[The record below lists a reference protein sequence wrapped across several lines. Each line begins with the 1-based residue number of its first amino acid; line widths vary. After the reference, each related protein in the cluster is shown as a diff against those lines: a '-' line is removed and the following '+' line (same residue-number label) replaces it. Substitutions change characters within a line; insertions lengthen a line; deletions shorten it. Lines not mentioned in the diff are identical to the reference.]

1 MSNTVSPLAGVVGWP
16 IKHSKS
22 PALHGHW
29 LKRYGL
35 AGEYRPIALSSEEFE
50 EGLRKLAK
58 KGFKGVNVTI
68 PHKEVVLKLA
78 DSITDSAALIGAA
91 NTIHFHADGSIGA
104 DNTDGY
110 GFIQNLRQNALLW
123 NPKSGPALVIGAG
136 GAARAIVWAL
146 LNEGVPKVRLA
157 NRTRIRAENLANHFG
172 AKVEVVEW
180 SEVSEAMDGASTIV
194 NTTSLGMDGQP
205 ELRVHFYAAAP
216 DALVTDIVYAPLIT
230 PFLEKAQARGLDT
243 VDGLGMLLHQ
253 AVPGF
258 ESWFGKKPEVD
269 DELRQA
275 VLNA

>member
-1 MSNTVSPLAGVVGWP
+1 MSKSVIPSAGVIGWP

-29 LKRYGL
+29 LKRYDLPGQYL
-35 AGEYRPIALSSEEFE
+35 PIALSPDELET
-50 EGLRKLAK
+50 GLRKLSK
-58 KGFKGVNVTI
+58 KGYKGVNVTI
-68 PHKEVVLKLA
+68 PHKEEVLKLA

-110 GFIQNLRQNALLW
+110 GFIQNLHQNAVDW
-123 NPKSGPALVIGAG
+123 DPVSGPALVIGAG
-136 GAARAIVWAL
+136 GAARAVVWAL
-146 LNEGVPKVRLA
+146 LNEGAPTVRIA
-157 NRTRIRAENLANHFG
+157 NRTRIRAENIANHFG
-172 AKVEVVEW
+172 ANVEVVEW
-180 SEVSEAMDGASTIV
+180 NEVSEAMDGAATIV
-194 NTTSLGMDGQP
+194 NTTSLGMEGQP
-205 ELRVHFYAAAP
+205 ELRVNFDAAAQT
-216 DALVTDIVYAPLIT
+216 ALVTDIVYTPLIT
-230 PFLEKAQARGLDT
+230 PFLEKAIAHGLST

-258 ESWFGKKPEVD
+258 ESWFGHTPEVD

>member
-1 MSNTVSPLAGVVGWP
+1 MSKTVPPLAGVIGWP

-35 AGEYRPIALSSEEFE
+35 AGEYRPIALSPDEFE
-50 EGLRKLAK
+50 SGLRKLAK
-58 KGFKGVNVTI
+58 RGFKGVNITI
-68 PHKEVVLKLA
+68 PHKESVLTFA
-78 DSITDSAALIGAA
+78 DSITDCAALIGAA
-91 NTIHFHADGSIGA
+91 NTIYFHTDGSIGA

-110 GFIQNLRQNALLW
+110 GFIQNLRQNASQW
-123 NPKSGPALVIGAG
+123 DPKSGPALVIGAG
-136 GAARAIVWAL
+136 GAARAIIWAL
-146 LNEGVPKVRLA
+146 LDEGAPTVRLA

-180 SEVSEAMDGASTIV
+180 NEVSEAMSDTATIV
-194 NTTSLGMDGQP
+194 NTTSLGMEGQP
-205 ELRVHFYAAAP
+205 ELRVHFDAAP
-216 DALVTDIVYAPLIT
+216 LGALVTDVVYTPLT
-230 PFLEKAQARGLDT
+230 TSFLEQAQARGLET

-258 ESWFGKKPEVD
+258 ERWFGQKPEVD

>member
-1 MSNTVSPLAGVVGWP
+1 MSNKVSPLAGVVGWP

-29 LKRYGL
+29 LERYGL
-35 AGEYRPIALSSEEFE
+35 DGEYRPIALSPDELET
-50 EGLRKLAK
+50 GLRKLSK
-58 KGFKGVNVTI
+58 RGFKGVNLTI
-68 PHKEVVLKLA
+68 PHKEAVLKFV

-91 NTIHFHADGSIGA
+91 NTIHFHADGTIGA

-110 GFIQNLRQNALLW
+110 GFIQNLRQNAPMW
-123 NPKSGPALVIGAG
+123 DPKSGPALVVGAG
-136 GAARAIVWAL
+136 GAARAVVWAL
-146 LNEGVPKVRLA
+146 LNEGAPVVRLA

-180 SEVSEAMDGASTIV
+180 SEVSEAMDGAATIV
-194 NTTSLGMDGQP
+194 NTTSLGMAGQP
-205 ELRVHFYAAAP
+205 ELRVHFDAALP
-216 DALVTDIVYAPLIT
+216 EALVSDIVYTPLNT
-230 PFLEKAQARGLDT
+230 PFLEKAQARGLET

-258 ESWFGKKPEVD
+258 ESWFGRKPEVD

>member
-1 MSNTVSPLAGVVGWP
+1 MSNTVSPMAGVVGWP

-35 AGEYRPIALSSEEFE
+35 AGEYRPIALSPEDFE
-50 EGLRKLAK
+50 TGLHKLAK

-258 ESWFGKKPEVD
+258 ESWFGQKPEVD

>member
-1 MSNTVSPLAGVVGWP
+1 MSNIVPPLAGVVGWP
-16 IKHSKS
+16 ISHSKS

-35 AGEYRPIALSSEEFE
+35 AGEYRAIALSPDEFE
-50 EGLRKLAK
+50 TGLRKLSK

-68 PHKEVVLKLA
+68 PHKETVLKIA
-78 DSITDSAALIGAA
+78 DSITDRAALIGAA

-110 GFIQNLRQNALLW
+110 GFIQNLYQNAPLW
-123 NPKSGPALVIGAG
+123 NPKSGSALVVGAG

-146 LNEGVPKVRLA
+146 LNEGAPIVRLA
-157 NRTRIRAENLANHFG
+157 NRTRIRAEILGNHFG

-180 SEVSEAMDGASTIV
+180 SEISEAMEGAATIV
-194 NTTSLGMDGQP
+194 NTTSLGMKGQP
-205 ELRVHFYAAAP
+205 ELRVHFNAALP
-216 DALVTDIVYAPLIT
+216 EALVTDIVYTPLNT

-258 ESWFGKKPEVD
+258 ESWFGQKPEVD
-269 DELRQA
+269 DELRKA

>member
-1 MSNTVSPLAGVVGWP
+1 MSNEVIPLAGVVGWP

-35 AGEYRPIALSSEEFE
+35 PGEYRRIALSPEEFE
-50 EGLRKLAK
+50 SGLRKLAK

-68 PHKEVVLKLA
+68 PHKEAVLKLA

-110 GFIQNLRQNALLW
+110 GFIQNLRQSAPQW
-123 NPKSGPALVIGAG
+123 NPKTKPALVIGAG
-136 GAARAIVWAL
+136 GAARAVVWAL
-146 LNEGVPKVRLA
+146 LNEGASTVRLA

-180 SEVSEAMDGASTIV
+180 NDVSEAMDGAATLV
-194 NTTSLGMDGQP
+194 NTTSLGMEGQP
-205 ELRVHFYAAAP
+205 ELRVHFDDAP
-216 DALVTDIVYAPLIT
+216 LDALVTDIVYAPLIT
-230 PFLEKAQARGLDT
+230 PFLAKAQARGLET

-258 ESWFGKKPEVD
+258 ESWFEKKPEVD
-269 DELRQA
+269 EDLRQA
-275 VLNA
+275 VLSA

>member
-1 MSNTVSPLAGVVGWP
+1 MSNIVTPKAGVVGWP
-16 IKHSKS
+16 INHSKS

-35 AGEYRPIALSSEEFE
+35 SGEYLPIALAPDDFE
-50 EGLRKLAK
+50 AGLRKLAK
-58 KGFKGVNVTI
+58 RGFKGVNITI
-68 PHKEVVLKLA
+68 PHKEAALNLA
-78 DSITDSAALIGAA
+78 DSITDSAALIGAV
-91 NTIHFHADGSIGA
+91 NTIHFHSNGTIGA

-110 GFIQNLRQNALLW
+110 GFIQNLRQNAQHW
-123 NPKSGPALVIGAG
+123 DAKSGPSLVIGAG

-146 LNEGVPKVRLA
+146 LDAGAPVVRLA

-180 SEVSEAMDGASTIV
+180 SQISEAMDGAATIV
-194 NTTSLGMDGQP
+194 NTTSLGMAGQP
-205 ELRVHFYAAAP
+205 ELRVHFDDAP
-216 DALVTDIVYAPLIT
+216 QGALVTDIVYNPLIT
-230 PFLEKAQARGLDT
+230 PFLEKAQSSGLET

-258 ESWFGKKPEVD
+258 ESWFGQKPEVD
-269 DELRQA
+269 DDLRHA